1 MKILFLISRL
11 VLLSVIFMSIILVY
25 YLLENKI
32 NVVDLAEMRYG
43 YAVDFLIV
51 NYGVRVTEFIFAAFL
66 SCVGTMS
73 FLILVDIPKLLW

>member
-1 MKILFLISRL
+1 M
-11 VLLSVIFMSIILVY
+11 Y

-32 NVVDLAEMRYG
+32 SVVELAEMRYG

-51 NYGVRVTEFIFAAFL
+51 NFGVRLTEFILAAFL
-66 SCVGTMS
+66 SGAGTVS